1 MKLLFLVL
9 IALIYL
15 FLLAPLL
22 IVVAVSFGA
31 DSAVAFPPRALS
43 LRWYAA
49 AFQSSLF
56 RQALISSI
64 VIGAF
69 SALASTV
76 LGLGAATA
84 IMRMRAAWRATLET
98 IFLSPLVVPGVL
110 FGIALLAASAQI
122 GLRASW
128 TKLLLAHIVITLPYA
143 VRMIL
148 TSYARLDP
156 TYQEAAATLGASA
169 FETFRYV
176 TLPMIRP
183 GIIAGALFG
192 FVISFDNVPVS
203 IFLVDAYMT
212 TIPIA
217 IMSYLEY
224 NFDPSVSAISS
235 IIIVSMLGIA
245 LVLERIIGLQRTL
258 GS

>member
-1 MKLLFLVL
+1 MKASFLVL
-9 IALIYL
+9 IALIYI

-31 DSAVAFPPRALS
+31 DSSVTFPPRALS
-43 LRWYAA
+43 LHWYAM
-49 AFQSSLF
+49 AFQSNMF
-56 RQALISSI
+56 RQALINSI

-84 IMRMRAAWRATLET
+84 ITQMQARWRAMLEA

-110 FGIALLAASAQI
+110 FGIALLATSAQV

-148 TSYARLDP
+148 TGYARLDP
-156 TYQEAAATLGASA
+156 TYQQASATLGASS

-176 TLPMIRP
+176 TLPMIKP

-203 IFLVDAYMT
+203 IFLVDADTT

-235 IIIVSMLGIA
+235 IIIVSMIGIA
-245 LVLERIIGLQRTL
+245 LVLERIVGLRRTL

>member
-1 MKLLFLVL
+1 MKASFLVL
-9 IALIYL
+9 IALIYI
-15 FLLAPLL
+15 FLLSPLL

-31 DSAVAFPPRALS
+31 DSSVTFPPRALS
-43 LRWYAA
+43 LHWYAM
-49 AFQSSLF
+49 AFQSNLF
-56 RQALISSI
+56 RQALINSI
-64 VIGAF
+64 VIGMF
-69 SALASTV
+69 SALASTL

-84 IMRMRAAWRATLET
+84 IIRMQARWRATLEA

-110 FGIALLAASAQI
+110 FGIALLAASAQV

-128 TKLLLAHIVITLPYA
+128 TKLLLAHIVITLPYT
-143 VRMIL
+143 VRMIV

-156 TYQEAAATLGASA
+156 TYQQASATLGASS
-169 FETFRYV
+169 FETFRYI
-176 TLPMIRP
+176 TLPMIKP

-203 IFLVDAYMT
+203 IFLVDADTT

-235 IIIVSMLGIA
+235 IIIVSMIGIA
-245 LVLERIIGLQRTL
+245 VVLERVVGLRRTL